1 MLKRAFK
8 GQASCI
14 HKLKHKVHGRPA
26 SPATFDSAIRVRV
39 RKCALWRAAPSGRGL
54 NIPVSYSN
62 KFPTISM
69 FQNEKTI
76 LLNLQ

>member
-39 RKCALWRAAPSGRGL
+39 RKCALWRRAFRSRPE
-54 NIPVSYSN
+54 YSSIIL
-62 KFPTISM
+62 KQISDH
-69 FQNEKTI
+69 FDVPE
-76 LLNLQ
+76 